1 MKRVMLRSLT
11 ALLFAAFVFMTG
23 CAQLGTADGSATPE
37 NDFWKGRLSVLVAS
51 DSVMETEQPK
61 SFMASFE
68 LSGNA
73 EAGELLLLSPLG
85 STIARL
91 FWRPGRATL
100 QQGGQERVYASLDE
114 LATLATGTP
123 LPVAALFAWLHG
135 QPQEAGGW
143 KADLSRLKKD
153 GRLSARRLTPSP
165 AAELRV
171 VLEREGE

>member
-1 MKRVMLRSLT
+1 MRSAFMRGLAS
-11 ALLFAAFVFMTG
+11 ALLAAAVFMAG
-23 CAQLGTADGSATPE
+23 CAQLGGAGGTPAAQ

-51 DSVMETEQPK
+51 NSVVETEQPK
-61 SFMASFE
+61 SFIASFE

-73 EAGELLLLSPLG
+73 EAGELMLLSPLG

-91 FWRPGRATL
+91 LWQPGRATL
-100 QQGGQERVYASLDE
+100 QQGGQESIYASLDE
-114 LATLATGTP
+114 LAELATGTP
-123 LPVAALFAWLHG
+123 LPVATLFAWLHG

-153 GRLSARRLTPSP
+153 GRLTARRLTPSP

-171 VLEREGE
+171 VLEREE

>member
-1 MKRVMLRSLT
+1 MKKAVLRSLS
-11 ALLFAAFVFMTG
+11 ALLFTSFLFIAG
-23 CAQLGTADGSATPE
+23 CAQLNTAGGDFSSV

-51 DSVMETEQPK
+51 DSVAETEQPK
-61 SFMASFE
+61 SFIASFD

-91 FWRPGRATL
+91 FWQPGRATL
-100 QQGGQERVYASLDE
+100 QQGGQERVYNSLDE
-114 LATLATGTP
+114 LAELAMGTP
-123 LPVAALFAWLHG
+123 LPVAVLFAWLHG
-135 QPQEAGGW
+135 QPQEADGW

-153 GRLSARRLTPSP
+153 GRLTARRLTPSP

-171 VLEREGE
+171 VLEREN

>member
-1 MKRVMLRSLT
+1 MRKVLLRSLS
-11 ALLFAAFVFMTG
+11 ALLFTSFLFIAG
-23 CAQLGTADGSATPE
+23 CAQLNTAGGDFSSV

-51 DSVMETEQPK
+51 DSVAETEQPK
-61 SFMASFE
+61 SFIASFE

-73 EAGELLLLSPLG
+73 ETGELLLLSPLG

-91 FWRPGRATL
+91 LWQPGRATL

-114 LATLATGTP
+114 LAELATGTP
-123 LPVAALFAWLHG
+123 LPVAVLFAWLHG

-153 GRLSARRLTPSP
+153 GRLTARRLTPSP

-171 VLEREGE
+171 VLERQE